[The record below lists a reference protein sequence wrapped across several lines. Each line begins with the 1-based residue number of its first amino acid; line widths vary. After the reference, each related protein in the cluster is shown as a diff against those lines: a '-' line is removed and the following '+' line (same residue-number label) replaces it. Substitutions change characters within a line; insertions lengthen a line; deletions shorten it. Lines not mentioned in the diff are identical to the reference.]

1 MPGINDQITAA
12 PSDIPLFIGYTELG
26 DGASSGRPVL
36 IQSYDDFIRLF
47 GNPGPVQVVL
57 VLNPDNSISD
67 IVVPQPKFLLAY
79 SIRTFFANGGRQC
92 YVQSTGNFDDGKLPA
107 EIKLSHFS
115 QAIGI
120 SEGESNITLIIV
132 PDLHLLID
140 APFSGVLKFDW
151 YNQFL
156 QSLVSTYNRLKN
168 RFIILDVWHP
178 YHLTPKQKSA
188 YIKQFRLSIGNDQL
202 AFAAAYY
209 PRLVSKYNPY
219 VDGTSSNS
227 LKIMGG
233 SDIPNEIVLRGD
245 DPSISLF
252 HINKNLYSRVMRAIR
267 STEVVLPP
275 SGAVAGIYAS
285 VDSSIG
291 VWEAPVSIPLKDIKA
306 LSISIT
312 DEEQQSL
319 NVDPEGKSINA
330 IRSFTGKGILVWGAR
345 TLTGNDNE
353 WKYVPVRRF
362 SMMIERSID
371 GYLQNAVFEPNDA
384 NTWSIIK
391 TRIYEYLDRLWKAG
405 ALQGTRPQDAF
416 FIRVGLGETMTQD
429 DIDQGRLIAEI
440 GIAAIKPAEFIIL
453 RFMTKT
459 SDDDDD

>member
-12 PSDIPLFIGYTELG
+12 ATDVPLFLGYTELG
-26 DGASSGRPVL
+26 DGASSGKSVL
-36 IQSYDDFIRLF
+36 IQSYDEFSRLF
-47 GNPGPVQVVL
+47 GNPGQVQVIL
-57 VLNPDNSISD
+57 VLNPDNSLSD

-79 SIRTFFANGGRQC
+79 SVRAFFANGGRQC
-92 YVQSTGNFDDGKLPA
+92 YVHSTGNFDDGKLPA
-107 EIKLSHFS
+107 EIKLSHFN
-115 QAIGI
+115 QAIGV
-120 SEGESNITLIIV
+120 SEGEVNITLIVI

-140 APFSGVLKFDW
+140 APFSGGLTFDW

-156 QSLVSTYNRLKN
+156 QSLVSTCNRLKN

-178 YHLTPKQKSA
+178 YHVTQKQKSS
-188 YIKQFRLSIGNDQL
+188 YIQQFRLSIGNDQPGL
-202 AFAAAYY
+202 AAAYY

-219 VDGTSSNS
+219 VDETSANS
-227 LKIMGG
+227 LKIIGG
-233 SDIPNEIVLRGD
+233 SDIPDEIVLRGN
-245 DPSISLF
+245 DPLTSLF

-275 SGAVAGIYAS
+275 SGAVAGIYGS

-291 VWEAPVSIPLKDIKA
+291 VWKAPVSIPLKDIKA
-306 LSISIT
+306 LSVNIT
-312 DEEQQSL
+312 EEEQQSL

-330 IRSFTGKGILVWGAR
+330 IRSFTGKGVLVWGAR

-353 WKYVPVRRF
+353 WRYVPVRRF

-384 NTWSIIK
+384 NTWSLIK
-391 TRIYEYLDRLWKAG
+391 TRIYEFLDRFWKSG

-429 DIDQGRLIAEI
+429 DINQGRLIVEI
-440 GIAAIKPAEFIIL
+440 GMAAIKPAEFIII

-459 SDDDDD
+459 EDDDD